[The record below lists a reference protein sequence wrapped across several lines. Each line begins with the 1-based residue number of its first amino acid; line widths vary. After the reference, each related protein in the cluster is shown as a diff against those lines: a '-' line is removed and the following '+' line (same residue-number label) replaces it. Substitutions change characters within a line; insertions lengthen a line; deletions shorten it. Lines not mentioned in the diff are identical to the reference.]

1 MKKQFNRMKQLAN
14 QTVGRA
20 EKTEV
25 LSDDLLQIERRME
38 LVRVVSHNTHKKM
51 ASCLQGH
58 IGAEAEKR
66 HKKLPLTAL
75 SQAMVEGGNQLGE
88 DSLIGKMMEACGEVE
103 NRLATE
109 LMQHELQMEKEVLD
123 PLSQLA
129 EVEIPNILKQR
140 KQLAKLVLDYDSA
153 RARWLQ
159 ATKSIISGTNTQ
171 ALTAKADLLKEEVD
185 EAMNKVELCKD
196 QLAADMYS
204 FFSKEGDYA
213 HYFVTL
219 LEAQADYHRKSLTVL
234 ESVLPTIQAQ
244 QDSWMEKPA
253 FGTALDDHLK
263 RSGREIALPM
273 EACVMM
279 LLETGM
285 KEEGLFRIAAGASK
299 LKKLKAALDCS
310 TSQLEEFYS
319 DPHAVAGALKSYLR
333 ELPEPLMTFQLY
345 EDWIQASSVP
355 DPDKRLQALWLV
367 CDQLP
372 KNNKNNLRYLVK
384 FLARLAQDSEV
395 NKMTPSNISIVLGPN
410 LLWAKTE
417 GTLAEMAAATS
428 VHVVAIIEP
437 IIQHADWF
445 FPEEVEFNVSGM
457 FVMPTPA
464 SNHSSQLDYD
474 CSSVERKR
482 PGSMVGPENDAARK
496 DNTSNK
502 HSDHGLRRGS
512 NTLGRKQHT
521 SPAFQPPLP
530 PVEAQMPAPGAGQA
544 PQALAE
550 AQPQPWA
557 GGSGPDAGQHS
568 LVQGLAALAAAQQL
582 LAQHTEELSP
592 KLREPAAAPT
602 PVPQRNGSGGGGS
615 SGTSGSGSMGPSPH
629 TMRRGT
635 KKQAPAPPKPSNP
648 PPCQPPNPSGSAS
661 TQSLSP
667 PSRPPSSHSPTSP
680 TSPTPCATP
689 RRSSNNQPPIH
700 APNHPPPEPPTHS
713 SPPAPPASGPQ
724 PCGDQPSSEPSPPG
738 TPTPPDS
745 PPPAASAG
753 QDAAAPP
760 TQSPFQSGSLPRPR
774 PVPKPRNRPNIPP
787 PPQPGALSGEPNG
800 VCGAAYKLTD
810 PATSLKGPARALAP
824 ELAVDQQPGTA
835 ASSSSSSS
843 SCLLLPRD
851 CDLDTESTAL

>member
-51 ASCLQGH
+51 VSCLQGH

-66 HKKLPLTAL
+66 HSVPRLYTGNGQKKLPLTAL
-75 SQAMVEGGNQLGE
+75 SQAMTEGGSQLGE
-88 DSLIGKMMEACGEVE
+88 DSLIGKMMEVCGDAE
-103 NRLATE
+103 NRLASE
-109 LMQHELQMEKEVLD
+109 LMQHELQIEKDVLD

-234 ESVLPTIQAQ
+234 ETVLPTIQAQ
-244 QDSWMEKPA
+244 QDSWTEKPA
-253 FGTALDDHLK
+253 FGTGLDEHLK
-263 RSGREIALPM
+263 RSGREIALPI

-345 EDWIQASSVP
+345 DEWIQASSVS
-355 DPDKRLQALWLV
+355 DPDKRLQALWVV
-367 CDQLP
+367 CDKLP

-384 FLARLAQDSEV
+384 FLAKLAQESEQ

-417 GTLAEMAAATS
+417 GSLAEMAAATS
-428 VHVVAIIEP
+428 VHVVAIVEP

-445 FPEEVEFNVSGM
+445 FPEDVEFNVSGM

-464 SNHSSQLDYD
+464 SNHNNHLDYD
-474 CSSVERKR
+474 SGTIERKR
-482 PGSMVGPENDAARK
+482 PGSMVGPENDTGRK
-496 DNTSNK
+496 DN
-502 HSDHGLRRGS
+502 
-512 NTLGRKQHT
+512 
-521 SPAFQPPLP
+521 
-530 PVEAQMPAPGAGQA
+530 
-544 PQALAE
+544 
-550 AQPQPWA
+550 
-557 GGSGPDAGQHS
+557 
-568 LVQGLAALAAAQQL
+568 
-582 LAQHTEELSP
+582 SP
-592 KLREPAAAPT
+592 KLRDSTSTPT
-602 PVPQRNGSGGGGS
+602 PALQRNGSGGGSQAAGQL
-615 SGTSGSGSMGPSPH
+615 GTGTPAAGSMGPSPH
-629 TMRRGT
+629 MMRRGT
-635 KKQAPAPPKPSNP
+635 KKQAPAPPKPTNP
-648 PPCQPPNPSGSAS
+648 PPSQPCNSVNHSSSSVSSQTFSS
-661 TQSLSP
+661 TP
-667 PSRPPSSHSPTSP
+667 RPLSSHSSTSVTSP
-680 TSPTPCATP
+680 TSHPSATH
-689 RRSSNNQPPIH
+689 RRHSSNQPPIQ
-700 APNHPPPEPPTHS
+700 APSHPPPEPPTQANPS
-713 SPPAPPASGPQ
+713 VQ
-724 PCGDQPSSEPSPPG
+724 PTSLGQPSGDQHSADPSPPG
-738 TPTPPDS
+738 TPTPPDT
-745 PPPAASAG
+745 PPPCTNS
-753 QDAAAPP
+753 QDAVTPP
-760 TQSPFQSGSLPRPR
+760 SPSPSPYQSGSLPRPR

-787 PPQPGALSGEPNG
+787 PPQPTTVTNETNG
-800 VCGAAYKLTD
+800 ICTKMMDPVIPFLT
-810 PATSLKGPARALAP
+810 
-824 ELAVDQQPGTA
+824 AVDQQLPTA
-835 ASSSSSSS
+835 TAFSSSSPP
-843 SCLLLPRD
+843 LPKD
-851 CDLDTESTAL
+851 CDLESESTVL

>member
-66 HKKLPLTAL
+66 HSVPRLYAGNGQKKLPLTAL

-496 DNTSNK
+496 DN
-502 HSDHGLRRGS
+502 
-512 NTLGRKQHT
+512 
-521 SPAFQPPLP
+521 
-530 PVEAQMPAPGAGQA
+530 
-544 PQALAE
+544 
-550 AQPQPWA
+550 
-557 GGSGPDAGQHS
+557 
-568 LVQGLAALAAAQQL
+568 
-582 LAQHTEELSP
+582 P

>member
-88 DSLIGKMMEACGEVE
+88 DSLIGKMMEVCGEVE

-213 HYFVTL
+213 HYFITL
-219 LEAQADYHRKSLTVL
+219 LEAQADYHRKSLAVL

-372 KNNKNNLRYLVK
+372 KSNRNNLRYLVK

-464 SNHSSQLDYD
+464 SNLSSQLDYD

-482 PGSMVGPENDAARK
+482 PGSMVGPENDAPRK

-502 HSDHGLRRGS
+502 HSDHALRRGS

-530 PVEAQMPAPGAGQA
+530 PVEAQMLAPGAGQA

-550 AQPQPWA
+550 APPQPQPWA

-592 KLREPAAAPT
+592 KLRDPSAAPT

-615 SGTSGSGSMGPSPH
+615 SGASGAGSMGPSPH
-629 TMRRGT
+629 MMRRGT

-648 PPCQPPNPSGSAS
+648 PPCHPPNPSGSGS

-700 APNHPPPEPPTHS
+700 APNHPPPEPPTHP
-713 SPPAPPASGPQ
+713 SPPAPPA
-724 PCGDQPSSEPSPPG
+724 CGDRPSSEPSPPG

-745 PPPAASAG
+745 PPPPASAG

-760 TQSPFQSGSLPRPR
+760 THSPFQSGSLPRPR

-810 PATSLKGPARALAP
+810 PATSLRGPARVLAP

-843 SCLLLPRD
+843 SCLLLHRD